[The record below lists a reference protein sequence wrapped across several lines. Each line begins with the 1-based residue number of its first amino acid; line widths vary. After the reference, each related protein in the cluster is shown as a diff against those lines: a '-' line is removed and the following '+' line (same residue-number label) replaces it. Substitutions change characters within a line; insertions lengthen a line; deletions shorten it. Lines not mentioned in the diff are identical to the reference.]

1 MIRRS
6 SARGGLAALLLASG
20 CVAPHAPPPVAS
32 IAPPPVAVPRAYPP
46 PLPSVAPEA
55 LRSRIAEL
63 GRGFDGVVGIAVRD
77 VRGGWAIGYGEHRAL
92 PQQSVSKLWVAI
104 TLLDAVDRG
113 ALRLED
119 EVVVRPEDL
128 TLFHQPI
135 AALVGSDGYRTTI
148 ADLLTR
154 AMTMS
159 DNSANDKLLRLAGG
173 PDAVRAK
180 LARAGIA
187 GIRFGPGERLLQ
199 SRTAGL
205 AWRQDYATG
214 DGFERARAALPPAVR
229 RAALDAY
236 LLDPID
242 GAEPAAVVAALARL
256 SAGTLL
262 SPASTRGLL
271 ALMAASRTGP
281 ERMRAGLDY
290 GWTLAHKT
298 GTGQELDGLATG
310 YNDVGLLTAPDG
322 RQIAVAVMIGSTR
335 RTIPV
340 RQRLMA
346 DVVRAVIAAE
356 GGAAGVAG
364 RPLGEDAAQTISGR

>member
-1 MIRRS
+1 MARRS
-6 SARGGLAALLLASG
+6 SPRVRPVGIAALLLVAG
-20 CVAPHAPPPVAS
+20 CVAPRVPPPVADV
-32 IAPPPVAVPRAYPP
+32 APPPPAPRAYLPP
-46 PLPSVAPEA
+46 PPAAAAPEA
-55 LRSRIAEL
+55 LRARIAEL

-77 VRGGWAIGYGEHRAL
+77 VGAGFGGTNSGGGWAIGYGEHRAL

-113 ALRLED
+113 VLRLED
-119 EVVVRPEDL
+119 EVVVRHEDL

-135 AALVGSDGYRTTI
+135 AALVGDDGYRTTI

-159 DNSANDKLLRLAGG
+159 DNSANDKLLGLAGG
-173 PDAVRAK
+173 PAAVRAK

-214 DGFERARAALPPAVR
+214 DGFERAREALPPSVR

-242 GAEPAAVVAALARL
+242 GAEPAAVVDALARL
-256 SAGTLL
+256 GAGTLL
-262 SPASTRGLL
+262 SPASTRELL

-281 ERMRAGLDY
+281 ERMRAGLDV

-322 RQIAVAVMIGSTR
+322 RMIAVAVMIGSTR

-356 GGAAGVAG
+356 DGASGVT
-364 RPLGEDAAQTISGR
+364 R